1 MTSEKRIEKRIE
13 KQLPSTRTT
22 ELDSICLKAEVIPV
36 LAIQRVEDAVPL
48 ATALVEGGLTVLE
61 VTLRT
66 DCALEA
72 VRRIKAALP
81 QASVGV
87 GTVLT
92 PAQYRQ
98 AEAVGA
104 DFVVTPGTTE
114 ALYRYGVTSSVPM
127 LPGVTT
133 ISDVMTGWQYGYRRF
148 KFFPAEASGGVKA
161 LKAFAGPIPE
171 ARFCPTGGIG
181 INNAEDYLALKN
193 VVSVGGSWLTPA
205 SLVEAEDWEA
215 IRSLARE
222 AAERFHH

>member
-1 MTSEKRIEKRIE
+1 MTID

-36 LAIQRVEDAVPL
+36 LTIQRLEDAVPL
-48 ATALVEGGLTVLE
+48 ATALVEGGLSVLE

-98 AEAVGA
+98 AEEVEA
-104 DFVVTPGTTE
+104 DFVVTPGATT
-114 ALYRYGVTSSVPM
+114 ALYRHGVSSPVPM

-133 ISDVMTGWQYGYRRF
+133 VSEVMSGWQHGYRRF
-148 KFFPAEASGGVKA
+148 KFFPAEASGGVKT
-161 LKAFAGPIPE
+161 LKAFAGPLPE
-171 ARFCPTGGIG
+171 ARFCPTGGISLE
-181 INNAEDYLALKN
+181 NAEDYLALKN
-193 VVSVGGSWLTPA
+193 VMCVGGTWLTPQ
-205 SLVEAEDWEA
+205 SLIDAEDWHG
-215 IRSLARE
+215 IRQLARE

>member
-1 MTSEKRIEKRIE
+1 MTID

-36 LAIQRVEDAVPL
+36 LAIRRVEDAVPL
-48 ATALVEGGLTVLE
+48 AKALVEGGLSVLE

-72 VRRIKAALP
+72 TRRIKEALP
-81 QASVGV
+81 QASVGI

-98 AEAVGA
+98 AEQVGA

-114 ALYRYGVTSSVPM
+114 ALYRHGVSSPVPM
-127 LPGVTT
+127 LPGVATVSELM
-133 ISDVMTGWQYGYRRF
+133 IGWQFGYRRF

-171 ARFCPTGGIG
+171 ARFCPTGGITLD
-181 INNAEDYLALKN
+181 NADDYLALNN
-193 VVSVGGSWLTPA
+193 VMCVGGSWLTPTP
-205 SLVEAEDWEA
+205 LVEAGDWNS
-215 IRSLARE
+215 IRELAKE
-222 AAERFHH
+222 AAQRFHH

>member
-1 MTSEKRIEKRIE
+1 MTID

-36 LAIQRVEDAVPL
+36 LTIQRLEDAVPL
-48 ATALVEGGLTVLE
+48 ARALVEGGLTVLE

-72 VRRIKAALP
+72 IQRIKEALP
-81 QASVGV
+81 QASIGV

-98 AEAVGA
+98 AEEVGA

-114 ALYRYGVTSSVPM
+114 ALYRYGVSSPVPM
-127 LPGVTT
+127 LPGVSTV
-133 ISDVMTGWQYGYRRF
+133 SELMAGWQYGYRRF

-161 LKAFAGPIPE
+161 LKAFAGPLSE
-171 ARFCPTGGIG
+171 ARFCPTGGITLE
-181 INNAEDYLALKN
+181 NAEVYLAIKN
-193 VVSVGGSWLTPA
+193 VMCVAGSWLTPA
-205 SLVEAEDWEA
+205 SLVEAEDWHG
-215 IRSLARE
+215 IHQLARE
-222 AAERFHH
+222 VAQRYHH

>member
-1 MTSEKRIEKRIE
+1 MSID

-36 LAIQRVEDAVPL
+36 LAIQRLEDAVPL
-48 ATALVEGGLTVLE
+48 ATALVEGGLSVLE

-72 VRRIKAALP
+72 TRRIKAALP

-98 AEAVGA
+98 AEEVEA
-104 DFVVTPGTTE
+104 DFVVTPGATA
-114 ALYRYGVTSSVPM
+114 ALYRHGVESSVPM

-133 ISDVMTGWQYGYRRF
+133 VSEVMSGWQYGYRRF
-148 KFFPAEASGGVKA
+148 KFFPAESSGGVKT
-161 LKAFAGPIPE
+161 LKAFAGPLAE
-171 ARFCPTGGIG
+171 ARFCPTGGITLE
-181 INNAEDYLALKN
+181 NAEDYLALKN
-193 VVSVGGSWLTPA
+193 VMCVGGTWLTPQ
-205 SLVEAEDWEA
+205 SLVDAEDWHG
-215 IRSLARE
+215 IRQLARE

>member
-1 MTSEKRIEKRIE
+1 MTID

-36 LAIQRVEDAVPL
+36 LAIRRVEDAVPL
-48 ATALVEGGLTVLE
+48 ATALVEGGLSVLE

-72 VRRIKAALP
+72 TQRIKEALP
-81 QASVGV
+81 QASVGI

-98 AEAVGA
+98 AEQVGA

-114 ALYRYGVTSSVPM
+114 ALYRHGVSSPVPM
-127 LPGVTT
+127 LPGVATVSELM
-133 ISDVMTGWQYGYRRF
+133 IGWQFGYRRF

-171 ARFCPTGGIG
+171 ARFCPTGGITLE
-181 INNAEDYLALKN
+181 NADDYLALKN
-193 VVSVGGSWLTPA
+193 VMCVGGSWLTPA
-205 SLVEAEDWEA
+205 PLVEAEDWNS
-215 IRSLARE
+215 IRELAKE
-222 AAERFHH
+222 AAQRFHH